1 MMSILREEQISEFLE
16 DFSHLDKN
24 GDGCITIE
32 ELGTAMRSLGENPTL
47 EELQIM
53 VNQVDTDGNG
63 TIEFGEFLNFMARK
77 MKETEAEDELKEAF
91 WVFDKDKDGYI
102 SPNELRSV
110 LRIIGEK
117 VTEEEL
123 EQMIK
128 TADLDGIGVR
138 IATLHLFTIYNH

>member
-24 GDGCITIE
+24 GDG
-32 ELGTAMRSLGENPTL
+32 TAMRSLGENPTL

-53 VNQVDTDGNG
+53 VNEVDTDGNG

-128 TADLDGIGVR
+128 TADLDGDGLIDYQEFVR
-138 IATLHLFTIYNH
+138 IMLHV